1 MKLISFTI
9 QNFRSITTAY
19 KIRIAQTAVLI
30 GPNNEGKSNI
40 LRAVVA
46 AMKVLT
52 GGMTYSST
60 LKKLIPIGRCRFREW
75 YDWDRDFPV
84 KLQQSHPNG
93 KSFVTLEFEL
103 DVVEIAQFQLDVG
116 SSLNGTLPIRVEFS
130 KDGQPVIRVA
140 KQGKGGKALTQKS
153 AKVAQFLAS
162 RLDLEHIPAIRT
174 AESAQRLVD
183 EMVQRQLAQLEND
196 ADYKDALQRIADM
209 QRPVLDQLATS
220 IQGTLKKFLP
230 RVQTVSLN
238 VVEEGRYAA
247 MRRDCEI
254 VVDDGS
260 PTQLK
265 YKGDGVQSLAALGI
279 MRHASAQRDKVL
291 NVVVAVEEPESHLH
305 PRAIHELRDVLSE
318 LSSKH
323 QVIISTHCPLFVDR
337 TEIKRNI
344 IVRDNKAHP
353 AKNIQEIR
361 DTLGVRA
368 ADNLRHAEV
377 ILVVEGEGDKEV
389 LKSLLRE
396 KSARLRVA
404 LENNTLGIDTLAGG
418 TNLAYKLSLL
428 RDSLVLYKCF
438 LDNDKAG
445 QEAFQKAR
453 DEGLLDSADV
463 TFAICDGMLES
474 EIEDHYS
481 QSAYLAMVKN
491 AYAVDLTIAKFRS
504 NKKWSVRMSEA
515 FKGQGKLWNEQVEKE
530 LKWRVAQAIMTN
542 PGAALDANRQGPIDA
557 LVKTL
562 EESLDN
568 VKRNE

>member
-1 MKLISFTI
+1 MKLIAFTI
-9 QNFRSITTAY
+9 QDFRSITQAY

-46 AMKVLT
+46 AMKILT
-52 GGMTYSST
+52 SGLVYSPV
-60 LKKLIPIGRCRFREW
+60 LKKLMPLGRRRFQEW

-93 KSFVTLEFEL
+93 KSYVTLEFKL
-103 DVVEIAQFQLDVG
+103 DASEITKFQQEVG

-130 KDGQPVIRVA
+130 RDGQHVIRVA
-140 KQGKGGKALTQKS
+140 KQGKGGRSLTQKS

-196 ADYKDALQRIADM
+196 SSYKAALQSIADL
-209 QRPVLDQLATS
+209 QRPLLDKLAVS
-220 IQGTLKKFLP
+220 IQGTLTKFLP
-230 RVQTVSLN
+230 RVRTVSLN
-238 VVEEGRYAA
+238 VIEEGRYAA
-247 MRRDCEI
+247 LRRDCEI

-279 MRHASAQRDKVL
+279 MRHASAQRDRLL

-305 PRAIHELRDVLSE
+305 PRAIHELREVLSE
-318 LSSKH
+318 LSAKH
-323 QVIISTHCPLFVDR
+323 QIIISTHCPLFVDR

-353 AKNIQEIR
+353 AKSIQEIR
-361 DTLGVRA
+361 DILGVRA

-377 ILVVEGEGDKEV
+377 ILVVEGEEDKEV
-389 LKSLLRE
+389 LKAVLRA
-396 KSARLRVA
+396 KSQRLRGAVD
-404 LENNTLGIDTLAGG
+404 NNTLCIDTLAGG
-418 TNLAYKLSLL
+418 TNLGYKLGLL

-438 LDNDKAG
+438 LDNDKTG
-445 QEAFQKAR
+445 QDAFEKAR
-453 DEGLLDSADV
+453 AEGLLDNADV
-463 TFAICDGMLES
+463 TFAICEGMQES
-474 EIEDHYS
+474 EIEDLYNQNAYS
-481 QSAYLAMVKN
+481 QLVRN
-491 AYAVDLTIAKFRS
+491 AYGVDLTLAKFRS
-504 NKKWSVRMSEA
+504 NKKWSVRMREA
-515 FKGQGKLWNEQVEKE
+515 FKGQGKLWNDQVEKE
-530 LKWRVAQAIMTN
+530 LKWRVAQAILTD
-542 PGAALDANRQGPIDA
+542 PTSALDPNRQGPIDA
-557 LVKTL
+557 LVSAL
-562 EESLDN
+562 EESLVTVSRKD
-568 VKRNE
+568 